1 MIPILYSATETNFQN
16 FGIGTLSV
24 AKHPALHSLAE
35 VTIIGMGVVV
45 LMAWIVPPL
54 LFDWL
59 VSHDKSLRDYILIG
73 V

>member
-1 MIPILYSATETNFQN
+1 MSYRRSILLSALIMFI
-16 FGIGTLSV
+16 GIGTLIV

-59 VSHDKSLRDYILIG
+59 VSGK
-73 V
+73 